1 MTAMINALATHP
13 NFPRNVIVF
22 VILAV
27 MAVGYF
33 DGVPA

>member
-1 MTAMINALATHP
+1 MIDRLASNP
-13 NFPRNVIVF
+13 NFARNVIAF
-22 VILAV
+22 VILVV

>member
-1 MTAMINALATHP
+1 MIDALASHP
-13 NFPRNVIVF
+13 NFPRNVIAF

>member
-1 MTAMINALATHP
+1 MIDRLASHP
-13 NFPRNVIVF
+13 NFPRNVIAF

-33 DGVPA
+33 EVPA

>member
-1 MTAMINALATHP
+1 MIDRIASNP

-22 VILAV
+22 VILVV
-27 MAVGYF
+27 MSVGYF

>member
-1 MTAMINALATHP
+1 MTAMVNSVASHP
-13 NFPRNVIVF
+13 NFPRNVILL

-33 DGVPA
+33 DGAH

>member
-1 MTAMINALATHP
+1 MINVLASHP
-13 NFPRNVIVF
+13 NFPRNVIAF
-22 VILAV
+22 VILVV

>member
-1 MTAMINALATHP
+1 MIDALAASP
-13 NFPRNVIVF
+13 NFPRNVIAF
-22 VILAV
+22 VILVV

>member
-1 MTAMINALATHP
+1 MIDALASHP
-13 NFPRNVIVF
+13 NFPRNVIAF

-33 DGVPA
+33 DRVPS

>member
-1 MTAMINALATHP
+1 MTAMVNAVASHP
-13 NFPRNVIVF
+13 NFPRNVILF

-27 MAVGYF
+27 MAVGYL